1 MVLATLFFV
10 SCNDDYQERNN
21 FSSKSRKVTRV
32 NLKKLQ
38 SNRNAYKK
46 VNSILNVGKNKNQQN
61 RIVYNDLYDFYIDTN
76 EIIYIEN
83 GNYNSFTLA
92 VFRTEETTYKE
103 NLFLHL
109 QPNGEYAAY
118 ILRYNLNEQD
128 LINYQN
134 GLPIQNLNQKTVI
147 IPLDNFEVGSLASRT
162 NCVPEFMAMCE
173 YEVVVEHS
181 PIPVNNGDLPDW
193 NGTEVTYSYQLIG
206 CTYTY
211 LGCTGGGGGS
221 SDGGDG
227 GDPFYGGGSGSGN
240 NSSDGSYFDPEIG
253 IIIQDRNIQ
262 DLKRLT
268 QTTFNIDGNHNSSN
282 IKLKIDYLKSRLP
295 LDTFEQGAMYDSQ
308 QNELSP
314 TRMTCCSIEWINAPT
329 SYYITLHMHQNMH
342 YSGSPQVLIPS
353 NPIQS
358 DADVFNF
365 LKLYKHTNNRNTTAF
380 FVSRIGTFA
389 LRITD
394 RTKASDAEEELFHYL
409 ENDEVVFNNEEEWV
423 KFYKEYD
430 RLVTDLYES
439 NPEDLNGML
448 NGYIKFINT
457 HTING
462 NTMGIGLYQAI
473 YDENEN
479 IIDWIKL

>member
-109 QPNGEYAAY
+109 QPSGEYAAY
-118 ILRYNLNEQD
+118 ILRYDLNEQD

-162 NCVPEFMAMCE
+162 SCVPEFMAMCE

-227 GDPFYGGGSGSGN
+227 GDPFYVGGSGSGN

-282 IKLKIDYLKSRLP
+282 IKLKIDYLKSRLN
-295 LDTFEQGAMYDSQ
+295 THFEEDGAMFDSS
-308 QNELSP
+308 QNVLLPSF
-314 TRMTCCSIEWINAPT
+314 TSCCATNWYSAEP
-329 SYYITLHMHQNMH
+329 SYYISLHMHQNKF
-342 YSGSPQVLIPS
+342 YNRNLELKPT
-353 NPIQS
+353 NPVQS
-358 DADVFNF
+358 DTDVYNF
-365 LKLYKHTNNRNTTAF
+365 LKLFKYTNNRNATAF
-380 FVSRIGTFA
+380 FVSRLGTFA
-389 LRITD
+389 LRVTD
-394 RTKASDAEEELFHYL
+394 QVKASNAEEELFHYV
-409 ENDEVVFNNEEEWV
+409 ENGEVVYNNKEEWK
-423 KFYKEYD
+423 KFYEKYD
-430 RLVTDLYES
+430 DLVMKPYIDA
-439 NPEDLNGML
+439 PEDLNSIL
-448 NGYIKFINT
+448 NGFIKFINS
-457 HTING
+457 HIVNG
-462 NTMGIGLYQAI
+462 NNIGIGIYQAV